1 MDNTVA
7 TPSDDNHVF
16 LRGRLAAPAVV
27 RQLPGGDEICSF
39 RLTIPRPAGS
49 RAKVD
54 SIACCTTKL
63 RVRKSVERG
72 TPGDQFEV
80 TGSLHRRFWR
90 SPTGP
95 ASRFEVEV
103 SSARISARRQS
114 DA

>member
-1 MDNTVA
+1 MDKNDA
-7 TPSDDNHVF
+7 TPLDDNHVF

-27 RQLPGGDEICSF
+27 RQLPSGEELCSF

-54 SIACCTTKL
+54 SIDCCTTKL

-72 TPGDQFEV
+72 APGDLFEV
-80 TGSLHRRFWR
+80 TGRLHRRFWR

-103 SSARISARRQS
+103 STARISARRQN

>member
-1 MDNTVA
+1 MDKNDA
-7 TPSDDNHVF
+7 TPSDDNRVF

-27 RQLPGGDEICSF
+27 RQLPSGDELCSF
-39 RLTIPRPAGS
+39 RLTIPRPVGS

-54 SIACCTTKL
+54 SIDCCTTKL

-72 TPGDQFEV
+72 APGDQFEV

-95 ASRFEVEV
+95 ASRFEVVV
-103 SSARISARRQS
+103 SSARVSARRQS